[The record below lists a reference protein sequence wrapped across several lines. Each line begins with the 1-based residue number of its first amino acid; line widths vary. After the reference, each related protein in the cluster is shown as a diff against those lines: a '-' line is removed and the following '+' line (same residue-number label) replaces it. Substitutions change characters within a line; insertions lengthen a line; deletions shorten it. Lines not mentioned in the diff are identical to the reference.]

1 MVQKED
7 EVVFLRGQLKRMEIL
22 LQNKNAKIQEL
33 LDQIERQ
40 KPYKKTNL

>member
-7 EVVFLRGQLKRMEIL
+7 EVLFLRGQLKRMEIL

-33 LDQIERQ
+33 MDQIERN
-40 KPYKKTNL
+40 KPYRKLNL